1 MDRTKRDE
9 YVEYVR
15 ARMPRLHRTAWLIC
29 GDPHLADDAVQAT
42 LAVLYSRWRH
52 VSTVEN
58 LDGFVHRILTR
69 RIVDE
74 RRSRWS
80 RVLLRASPPEPPDRV
95 TAPGQPGEYDHVVD
109 ALRALPNGQRAA
121 LVLRYFADLSVQDT
135 ARALGCSEG
144 NVKSQCSRGLS
155 TLRDALTAS
164 GTEPGSDRPRTTT
177 MRLTT

>member
-42 LAVLYSRWRH
+42 LAVLYSKWRH

-58 LDGFVHRILTR
+58 LDGYVHRILTR

-80 RVLLRASPPEPPDRV
+80 RVLLRASPPDRA
-95 TAPGQPGEYDHVVD
+95 TASIEPGEYGHVVD
-109 ALRALPNGQRAA
+109 ALRALPKGQRAA

-135 ARALGCSEG
+135 ATALGCSEG

-164 GTEPGSDRPRTTT
+164 GLEPGSDRPRTTT
-177 MRLTT
+177 MRLMT

>member
-42 LAVLYSRWRH
+42 LAVLYSKWRH
-52 VSTVEN
+52 ASTVEN
-58 LDGFVHRILTR
+58 LDGYVHRILTR

-80 RVLLRASPPEPPDRV
+80 RVLLRASPPDRA
-95 TAPGQPGEYDHVVD
+95 TAPSEPGEYDHVLA
-109 ALRALPNGQRAA
+109 ALRALPKGQRAA
-121 LVLRYFADLSVQDT
+121 LVLRYFADLSIQDT
-135 ARALGCSEG
+135 AGALGCSEG

-155 TLRDALTAS
+155 ALRDALRAS
-164 GTEPGSDRPRTTT
+164 GPEPGSDRPRTTT
-177 MRLTT
+177 MRLIA

>member
-1 MDRTKRDE
+1 MDRAKRDE

-42 LAVLYSRWRH
+42 LAVLYSKWRQ
-52 VSTVEN
+52 VSSVEN
-58 LDGFVHRILTR
+58 LDGYVHRILTR

-80 RVLLRASPPEPPDRV
+80 RVLLRASLPERV
-95 TAPGQPGEYDHVVD
+95 TASSERGEYDHVVD
-109 ALRALPNGQRAA
+109 ALRALPKGQRTA

-155 TLRDALTAS
+155 TLRDALAAS
-164 GTEPGSDRPRTTT
+164 GPEPGSDRPEATT
-177 MRLTT
+177 MRLIA